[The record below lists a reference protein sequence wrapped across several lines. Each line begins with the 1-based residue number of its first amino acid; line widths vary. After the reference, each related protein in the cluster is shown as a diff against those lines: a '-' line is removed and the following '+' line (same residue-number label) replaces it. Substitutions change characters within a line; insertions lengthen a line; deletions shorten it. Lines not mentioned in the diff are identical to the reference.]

1 MPTVFEKLHL
11 KAQGTIVVLN
21 APSSFETE
29 LATFDGV
36 KVMRDA
42 KRATSIEFAIAVATT
57 QNQLDLASSVLTEHA
72 IGEAIVWIAYPKG
85 TSKRYSCEF
94 NRDSGWTV
102 LRNAGFDT
110 VRMVAI
116 DNDWSALRFGRI
128 EFIKNAKKT
137 GT

>member
-29 LATFDGV
+29 FATLDGV

-57 QNQLDLASSVLTEHA
+57 QNQLDLASTVLTEHA
-72 IGEAIVWIAYPKG
+72 IGEAMVWIAYPKG

>member
-29 LATFDGV
+29 LATLDGV

-57 QNQLDLASSVLTEHA
+57 QNQLDLASTVLTEHA
-72 IGEAIVWIAYPKG
+72 IGEAMVWIAYPKG

>member
-57 QNQLDLASSVLTEHA
+57 QNQLDLASTVLTEHA

-102 LRNAGFDT
+102 LRNAGFDM

-116 DNDWSALRFGRI
+116 DNDWLALRFGRI